1 LTTVWIAWNTPSSA
15 SLEPK
20 SATYKSARL
29 GYNRPMDRCLQNGPF
44 NMRSILLSTLL
55 LASAA
60 FAEGPVAPVTSDAL
74 VITSVRVLGTK
85 SAVDLKTQVGQNF
98 DASTIQ
104 SDVRHLWATGRF
116 DDIRVETTPE
126 AQGTAVAFHVVEM
139 PQLLLHQLHVE
150 PSTYGLQMDL
160 PEGTPMSRLRA
171 HQIAYQAEQ
180 DLRSDGFRTATV
192 DYDLVPYI
200 GNKVDLRLNIE
211 AGERI
216 KVKKVD
222 FTGDTAFDPK
232 DLRGELRSLKIRRVT
247 PPIPGVWAGW
257 HLYPG
262 YNPDGVQGDLALL
275 RSYYISKGYFDA
287 NVKLNDVQVAKK
299 EAHVKIQVDAG
310 QLYHVRTWQVSGN
323 GVLPK
328 TVHPLNGLMRSQNFC
343 STLFVARRDAE
354 HSGILDFTVNLQV
367 QPTPASTKEAPEAD
381 LTANVERGKPFRV
394 GRIELTGNRHFSEAA
409 VRSNFLL
416 DEGDLLDEHL
426 LRKSMARL
434 NEANFFAPVSER
446 NTIIHTD
453 PTTGIA
459 DIDFRLME
467 RKRGSWNLSGPVGP
481 ASLAGPVEAS
491 IRSRL
496 PAWGSGLLE
505 ASTYTASISLFAFT
519 HAFLPIGLPHIP
531 LIPIA
536 ALNRPYTPGEG
547 WKSGF
552 MIIPQIGWQYMVL
565 GYGVS
570 QLEHRLI
577 PVLQGDRGLEPE
589 LPVAVDTP
597 NSRST
602 MFCEPPAPRFS
613 PARTALAMALRFVG
627 SMAGL

>member
-1 LTTVWIAWNTPSSA
+1 
-15 SLEPK
+15 
-20 SATYKSARL
+20 
-29 GYNRPMDRCLQNGPF
+29 MDRHLQNGPF
-44 NMRSILLSTLL
+44 NMRSILLSALL
-55 LASAA
+55 LANGA
-60 FAEGPVAPVTSDAL
+60 FAEGPVAPVTSDA
-74 VITSVRVLGTK
+74 SVVKSVHVVGTK

-98 DASTIQ
+98 DASIVQ
-104 SDVRHLWATGRF
+104 SDVRRLWATGRF
-116 DDIRVETTPE
+116 DDIRVESTPE
-126 AQGTAVAFHVVEM
+126 DQGTAVTFHVVEM

-150 PSTYGLQMDL
+150 PSTYGLQMNL

-171 HQIAYQAEQ
+171 HQIAFQAQQ

-192 DYDLVPYI
+192 DYDLVPFV
-200 GNKVDLRLNIE
+200 GNKVDLHLNIE

-216 KVKKVD
+216 KVKQVE
-222 FTGDTAFDPK
+222 FTGNTAFDDK

-257 HLYPG
+257 RLYPG

-275 RSYYISKGYFDA
+275 RSYYISQGYFDA
-287 NVKLNDVQVAKK
+287 NVKLNEVQVAKK
-299 EAHVKIQVDAG
+299 EAKVSIQVDAG
-310 QLYHVRTWQVSGN
+310 QLYHVRSWQVTGN

-328 TVHPLNGLMRSQNFC
+328 VVHPENGLMRSQNFC
-343 STLFVARRDAE
+343 STLFVARRNAE
-354 HSGILDFTVNLQV
+354 HDGILDFTVNLQV
-367 QPTPASTKEAPEAD
+367 QPTIASTKESPEAD
-381 LTANVERGKPFRV
+381 LTASVERGKPFHV
-394 GRIELTGNRHFSEAA
+394 GRIEFTGNRHFTEAA

-434 NEANFFAPVSER
+434 NEANYFQPVSER

-491 IRSRL
+491 IRTRL

-505 ASTYTASISLFAFT
+505 ASTYTVSLSLFAFT
-519 HAFLPIGLPHIP
+519 RAFLPIGLPHIP

-536 ALNRPYTPGEG
+536 ALSRPFTPGEG

-552 MIIPQIGWQYMVL
+552 MIVPQIGWQYMVL

-570 QLEHRLI
+570 QLQHRLV

-589 LPVAVDTP
+589 IPVTVDTP
-597 NSRST
+597 NSRTT

-613 PARTALAMALRFVG
+613 PVRSALVVGLRFVG
-627 SMAGL
+627 SMSGI